1 MNKKRVVESK
11 DLAQQI
17 DQVLVG
23 HDLDAV
29 IPALAM
35 TLGIAG
41 ILSEVDKKTL
51 LSFVAD
57 TFDKVY
63 ENKEHILGDLQ

>member
-1 MNKKRVVESK
+1 MKKKRSIEYK

-17 DQVLVG
+17 DEVLTG

-41 ILSEVDKKTL
+41 ILSEADKKTL
-51 LSFVAD
+51 LSFVAE
-57 TFDKVY
+57 TFDTVY
-63 ENKEHILGDLQ
+63 ENKKYILGNLQ